1 MQLKKNI
8 WIIDPYSEIPKEGWR
23 HGRYYLI
30 AKALSDNGYDVQLF
44 ISNFSHK
51 DKKTIDNLE
60 VIRINSNFNIV
71 IVPSVRYKNHISFD
85 RIRYEKTFASNIT
98 ANKHN
103 LPLPNVVIIKEP
115 AIFMFDNL
123 KPLLKISNAKI
134 IIDIMDLWPELF
146 ELKLP
151 KKMRWLGKLI
161 FHPFYLKRKNIIN
174 TASVLTAVA
183 PDYLEIGLKI
193 NDKIPSDV
201 IYWGCDTASINSLV
215 NSNNDYLLPALKL
228 PSKNNNIWGI
238 YAGTLGESY
247 DVITLIKAAK
257 IMENEFPELKFL
269 IAGAGPLEEMVK
281 DCAAVN
287 KNIFFLGSLP
297 TDQLYQLFKFCD
309 FGFSTY
315 TDASPV
321 SMPIKCYDYLAAG
334 LPLVNSLKRNLGALI
349 QEHQIGYQY
358 EASDYNSLVETLK
371 KLMNEKENLN
381 SMKERCKSIGSKFDN
396 DIQYSKFVTLL
407 NELTV

>member
-8 WIIDPYSEIPKEGWR
+8 WIIDPYSEIPKQGWR

-30 AKALSDNGYDVQLF
+30 AKALSDNGYNVQLF

-51 DKKTIDNLE
+51 EKKTIDNLE
-60 VIRINSNFNIV
+60 EIRINSNFNIV
-71 IVPSVRYKNHISFD
+71 IVPSVRYNNHISFD
-85 RIRYEKTFASNIT
+85 RIRYEKIFASNIT
-98 ANKHN
+98 ANRHN

-151 KKMRWLGKLI
+151 KKMRWLGKLL
-161 FHPFYLKRKNIIN
+161 FYPFYLKRKNIIN
-174 TASVLTAVA
+174 AASVLTAVA

-193 NDKIPSDV
+193 NDKIPSEV
-201 IYWGCDTASINSLV
+201 IYWGCDIASINSLV

-228 PSKNNNIWGI
+228 PSKNKNIWGI

-247 DVITLIKAAK
+247 DIITLLQAAK
-257 IMENEFPELKFL
+257 VMENEFPELKFL
-269 IAGAGPLEEMVK
+269 IAGAGPLDEMVK

-334 LPLVNSLKRNLGALI
+334 LPLVNSLKRNLGTLI

-381 SMKERCKSIGSKFDN
+381 SMKERCKSIGNKFDN
-396 DIQYSKFVTLL
+396 HIQYSKFVTLL

>member
-8 WIIDPYSEIPKEGWR
+8 WIIDPYSEIPKQGWR

-30 AKALSDNGYDVQLF
+30 AKTLSDNGYNVQLF

-51 DKKTIDNLE
+51 EKKTTVNLE
-60 VIRINSNFNIV
+60 ELRVNSNFNIV
-71 IVPSVRYKNHISFD
+71 IVPSVQYNNHISFD
-85 RIRYEKTFASNIT
+85 RIRYEKIFARNIT
-98 ANKHN
+98 ENKHN
-103 LPLPNVVIIKEP
+103 LPLPSIVIIKEP
-115 AIFMFDNL
+115 AIFMYDNL

-134 IIDIMDLWPELF
+134 VIDIMDLWPELF

-161 FHPFYLKRKNIIN
+161 FYPFYLKRKNIIKA
-174 TASVLTAVA
+174 ASALTAVA

-193 NDKIPSDV
+193 NDKIPSKV
-201 IYWGCDTASINSLV
+201 IYWGCDTTSINSLV
-215 NSNNDYLLPALKL
+215 NSNNDNLLSELKL
-228 PSKNNNIWGI
+228 PAKNNNIWGI

-257 IMENEFPELKFL
+257 IMENEFPELKIL

-281 DCAAVN
+281 ECAAVH
-287 KNIFFLGSLP
+287 KNMFFLGSLP
-297 TDQLYQLFKFCD
+297 TNQLYQLFKFCD

-321 SMPIKCYDYLAAG
+321 SMPIKCFDYLAAG
-334 LPLVNSLKRNLGALI
+334 LPLVNSLKRNLGALVK
-349 QEHQIGYQY
+349 EHQIGYQY
-358 EASDYNSLVETLK
+358 EASDHNSLIETLK
-371 KLMNEKENLN
+371 KLMNEKESLNL
-381 SMKERCKSIGSKFDN
+381 MKERCKTIGSKFD
-396 DIQYSKFVTLL
+396 DHVQYSKFVSLID
-407 NELTV
+407 ELIV

>member
-8 WIIDPYSEIPKEGWR
+8 WIIDPYSEIPKVGWR

-71 IVPSVRYKNHISFD
+71 IVPSVGYNHHISFD
-85 RIRYEKTFASNIT
+85 RIRYEKIFASNIT

-115 AIFMFDNL
+115 AIFMIDNL

-151 KKMRWLGKLI
+151 KKIRWLGKLI
-161 FHPFYLKRKNIIN
+161 FYPFYLKRKNIIN
-174 TASVLTAVA
+174 SASVLTAVA

-193 NDKIPSDV
+193 NYKIPSEV

-215 NSNNDYLLPALKL
+215 NSNNDYLLSDLKL
-228 PSKNNNIWGI
+228 PSKNKNIWGI

-247 DVITLIKAAK
+247 DIITLIKAAK
-257 IMENEFPELKFL
+257 VMENEFPELKFL

-297 TDQLYQLFKFCD
+297 TDKLYQLFKFCD

-334 LPLVNSLKRNLGALI
+334 LPLVNSLKRNLGTLI

-381 SMKERCKSIGSKFDN
+381 SMKERCKSLGSKFDN
-396 DIQYSKFVTLL
+396 HIQYSKFVTLL

>member
-193 NDKIPSDV
+193 NDKIPSEV

>member
-30 AKALSDNGYDVQLF
+30 AKALSDEGYHVQLF

-60 VIRINSNFNIV
+60 AIRINSNFNIV
-71 IVPSVRYKNHISFD
+71 IVPSLGYKNHISFS

-123 KPLLKISNAKI
+123 KPLFKISSAKI

-193 NDKIPSDV
+193 NDKIPSEV
-201 IYWGCDTASINSLV
+201 IYWGCDTAGINSLV
-215 NSNNDYLLPALKL
+215 NSNNDYLLSALKL
-228 PSKNNNIWGI
+228 PSKNKNIWGI

-281 DCAAVN
+281 DYAAVN

-349 QEHQIGYQY
+349 QEHQLGYQY

-371 KLMNEKENLN
+371 KLMNEKGNLN

-396 DIQYSKFVTLL
+396 EIQYSKFVTLL
-407 NELTV
+407 NKLTV

>member
-103 LPLPNVVIIKEP
+103 LPLPNVVILKEP

-123 KPLLKISNAKI
+123 KPLLKISSAKI

-161 FHPFYLKRKNIIN
+161 FYPFYLKRKNIIN

-193 NDKIPSDV
+193 NDKIPSEV

-228 PSKNNNIWGI
+228 PSKNKNIWGI

-297 TDQLYQLFKFCD
+297 TNQLYQLFKFCD

-334 LPLVNSLKRNLGALI
+334 LPLVNSLKRNLGTLI

>member
-193 NDKIPSDV
+193 NDKIPSEV

-228 PSKNNNIWGI
+228 PSKNKNIWGI

-297 TDQLYQLFKFCD
+297 TNQLYQLFKFCD

-334 LPLVNSLKRNLGALI
+334 LPLVNSLKRNLGTLI

>member
-8 WIIDPYSEIPKEGWR
+8 WIIDPYSEIPKQGWR

-30 AKALSDNGYDVQLF
+30 AKALSDNGYNVQLF

-51 DKKTIDNLE
+51 EKKTTDNLE
-60 VIRINSNFNIV
+60 GIRINSNFNIV
-71 IVPSVRYKNHISFD
+71 IVPSVGYNNHISFD
-85 RIRYEKTFASNIT
+85 RIRYEKIFARNIT
-98 ANKHN
+98 ENKHN

-161 FHPFYLKRKNIIN
+161 FYPFYLKRKNIIN

-193 NDKIPSDV
+193 NDKIPSKV
-201 IYWGCDTASINSLV
+201 IYWGCDTASIDSLV
-215 NSNNDYLLPALKL
+215 NSNNDYLLPELKL
-228 PSKNNNIWGI
+228 PSKNKNIWGI

-257 IMENEFPELKFL
+257 VMEDEFPELKFL

-281 DCAAVN
+281 DSAAKY

-334 LPLVNSLKRNLGALI
+334 LPLVNSLKRNLGTLI

-371 KLMNEKENLN
+371 KLMDEKENLN
-381 SMKERCKSIGSKFDN
+381 SMKEKCKSIGNKFDN
-396 DIQYSKFVTLL
+396 HIQYSKFVTLL
-407 NELTV
+407 NELI